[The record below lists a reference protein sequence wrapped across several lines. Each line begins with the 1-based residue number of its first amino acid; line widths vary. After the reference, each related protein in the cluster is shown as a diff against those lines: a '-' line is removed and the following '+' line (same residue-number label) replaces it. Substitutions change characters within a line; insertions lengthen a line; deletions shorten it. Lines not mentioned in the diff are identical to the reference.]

1 MDVMLNKI
9 SSSLRSKNI
18 SFNPNNQRV
27 RYFAHII
34 NLAVAA
40 KKAVEN
46 LYISDLN
53 DDDNLDI
60 GETTNELMSVIYKV
74 IY

>member
-27 RYFAHII
+27 RCFAHII
-34 NLAVAA
+34 NLAA

-60 GETTNELMSVIYKV
+60 GKITNELMSVIYKV

>member
-34 NLAVAA
+34 NLAA

>member
-18 SFNPNNQRV
+18 RFYPQNQRV
-27 RYFAHII
+27 RCLAHII
-34 NLAVAA
+34 NLAA
-40 KKAVEN
+40 KKALEN
-46 LYISDLN
+46 LDN
-53 DDDNLDI
+53 DEEIENN
-60 GETTNELMSVIYKV
+60 NESFNNVIYKV

>member
-18 SFNPNNQRV
+18 SFNPDNQRV
-27 RYFAHII
+27 RCFAHII
-34 NLAVAA
+34 NLAA

>member
-1 MDVMLNKI
+1 MDIMLNKI
-9 SSSLRSKNI
+9 SSSLRTKSI
-18 SFNPNNQRV
+18 EFNPQNQRV
-27 RYFAHII
+27 RCFAHII
-34 NLAVAA
+34 NLAA

-46 LYISDLN
+46 LYISELN
-53 DDDNLDI
+53 DNDNLDI

>member
-27 RYFAHII
+27 RCFAHII
-34 NLAVAA
+34 NLAA

-60 GETTNELMSVIYKV
+60 GEITNELMSVIYKV

>member
-1 MDVMLNKI
+1 MLNKI

-18 SFNPNNQRV
+18 SFNPDNQRV
-27 RYFAHII
+27 RCFAHII
-34 NLAVAA
+34 NLAA

-60 GETTNELMSVIYKV
+60 GETTNELMSIIYKV

>member
-27 RYFAHII
+27 RCFAHII
-34 NLAVAA
+34 NLAA